1 MGGENMDKVKFHK
14 EEAISFLET
23 KIELNEANQDE
34 LELYED
40 YQWSGKLDKT
50 NYTYKLLIKQMRRLH
65 EVKY

>member
-14 EEAISFLET
+14 EEVISFLET

-40 YQWSGKLDKT
+40 YQWSGRLEK
-50 NYTYKLLIKQMRRLH
+50 NYTYKMLVKEMRKLFNS
-65 EVKY
+65 KF